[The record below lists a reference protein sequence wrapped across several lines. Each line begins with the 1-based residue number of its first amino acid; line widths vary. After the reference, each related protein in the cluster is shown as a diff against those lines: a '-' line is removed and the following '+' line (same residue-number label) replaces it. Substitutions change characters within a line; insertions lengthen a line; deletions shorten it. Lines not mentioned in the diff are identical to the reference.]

1 MTGSLDE
8 FTKRELCK
16 NGALLELSMIE
27 NGLSETIPTEVNFVS
42 SLYVIDL
49 SRNELKGNLQNF
61 FLDDDGGHLDVLQ
74 EIISSHNNLGGA
86 LPSGLD
92 RLKESMNQLDISN
105 NENMYGTIPDSFGIL
120 FKLSKCPLSLLLFY
134 RNILI
139 DMG

>member
-49 SRNELKGNLQNF
+49 SRNELKGNLQNS

-74 EIISSHNNLGGA
+74 EIIVSHNNLEDA